1 MECLVLPYD
10 EIDRLREDVQFG
22 RTEAVRSFLEVHKA
36 DTVPEPLARYS
47 GLMAEAIRH
56 GHVDTLEALLGEGVP
71 VTESSIK
78 AAVEAKS
85 TSILDILFAHGWEI
99 NQPLSGSEPPM
110 LSIVLDD
117 AALVSWLLERGADP
131 NATSDLGESPLAV
144 AVNHAPRSTIELL
157 LRHCDNLEAGYLLHY
172 AVQRQP
178 PDIQLI
184 NLLVAAGAPM
194 DQILW
199 QDPRALVLRG
209 QFTRGTPLYLA
220 CKENQIEVA
229 ETLLSLGADPD
240 KKSMQYN
247 VHTGPSPREI
257 IWLDGNV
264 DMIKLF
270 SRAACKDKTRKLP
283 RM

>member
-1 MECLVLPYD
+1 VC
-10 EIDRLREDVQFG
+10 G
-22 RTEAVRSFLEVHKA
+22 AVSVE
-36 DTVPEPLARYS
+36 
-47 GLMAEAIRH
+47 GGI
-56 GHVDTLEALLGEGVP
+56 LL
-71 VTESSIK
+71 T
-78 AAVEAKS
+78 
-85 TSILDILFAHGWEI
+85 
-99 NQPLSGSEPPM
+99 NN
-110 LSIVLDD
+110 SIVLDD

-131 NATSDLGESPLAV
+131 NATSDLGESSLSV
-144 AVNHAPRSTIELL
+144 AVNHAPRSTTELL
-157 LRHCDNLEAGYLLHY
+157 LRHCDNLEAGYLLHC

-199 QDPRALVLRG
+199 QDPRALMLRG

-229 ETLLSLGADPD
+229 EALLSLGADPD

-257 IWLDGNV
+257 IWLNGNV

-270 SRAACKDKTRKLP
+270 SRAACKDRTRKLP